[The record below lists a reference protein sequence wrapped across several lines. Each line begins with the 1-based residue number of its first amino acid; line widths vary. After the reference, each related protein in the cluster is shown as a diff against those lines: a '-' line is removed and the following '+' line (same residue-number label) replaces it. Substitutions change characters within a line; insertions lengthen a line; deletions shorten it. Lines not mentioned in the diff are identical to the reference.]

1 MDILET
7 LNGILSLH
15 PRRTV
20 LCDFKTT
27 CPSDT
32 ITIAGIILPILS
44 GSITPSAPVIQPRT
58 PQDTVF
64 SSLITKDARAV
75 YILSLVLD
83 AEQMGT
89 DFVQFLSNLVKVF
102 PSLSAR
108 PLVIAGESYAGTW
121 IVSFVCKLQANCL
134 IDDSSW

>member
-1 MDILET
+1 MDIFII

-44 GSITPSAPVIQPRT
+44 GSTTPLAPVIQQRT
-58 PQDTVF
+58 LQDTVF
-64 SSLITKDARAV
+64 SPLVTKNEQAV
-75 YILSLVLD
+75 YLLSLVLD

-102 PSLSAR
+102 PSLATR

-121 IVSFVCKLQANCL
+121 IVSMVV
-134 IDDSSW
+134 SY

>member
-1 MDILET
+1 M
-7 LNGILSLH
+7 
-15 PRRTV
+15 
-20 LCDFKTT
+20 
-27 CPSDT
+27 
-32 ITIAGIILPILS
+32 PILS
-44 GSITPSAPVIQPRT
+44 GSTTPLAPVIQPRT

-64 SSLITKDARAV
+64 SSLITKDEQAV

-102 PSLSAR
+102 PSLSTR
-108 PLVIAGESYAGTW
+108 PLVIAGESYAGTL